1 MINLAILK
9 RRSVREF
16 TDQKVSKGQILEII
30 KAAQFSP
37 TAMNNRA
44 WEFLVLEDQ
53 VDKDKLFEVMDSN
66 SRQEQVKTAS
76 VVLIPVMNTNKSVL
90 PVQDL
95 SIAIENIFIQ
105 VTEMGLGSFWKN
117 ILPSEADDIRAAF
130 KIPDNYRLL
139 ASLPIGYPAREAK
152 DHSDTEFDETKI
164 HWNQW

>member
-16 TDQKVSKGQILEII
+16 TEQKVSKEQILEII

-44 WEFLVLEDQ
+44 WEFFVIEDQ
-53 VDKDKLFEVMDSN
+53 ADKDKLFEAMDSN
-66 SRQEQVKTAS
+66 SRQESVKKAS
-76 VVLIPVMNTNKSVL
+76 VVLIPLMDTNKSVL

-95 SIAIENIFIQ
+95 SIAISNIFIQ

-117 ILPSEADDIRAAF
+117 ILPSEADDIRTAF

-139 ASLPIGYPAREAK
+139 ASLPIGYPARESK

>member
-1 MINLAILK
+1 MINSAILK

-16 TDQKVSKGQILEII
+16 TDQKVSKEQILEII

-37 TAMNNRA
+37 TAMNNRS

-53 VDKDKLFEVMDSN
+53 ADKDKLFEVMDSN
-66 SRQEQVKTAS
+66 SRQEQVKTAP
-76 VVLIPVMNTNKSVL
+76 VVLIPLMNSDKSVL

-105 VTEMGLGSFWKN
+105 ITEMGLGSFWKN
-117 ILPSEADDIRAAF
+117 VIPSEVDNIRLAF
-130 KIPDNYRLL
+130 NIPDHYRIL
-139 ASLPIGYPAREAK
+139 AALPIGYPERETK

-164 HWNQW
+164 HWNKW